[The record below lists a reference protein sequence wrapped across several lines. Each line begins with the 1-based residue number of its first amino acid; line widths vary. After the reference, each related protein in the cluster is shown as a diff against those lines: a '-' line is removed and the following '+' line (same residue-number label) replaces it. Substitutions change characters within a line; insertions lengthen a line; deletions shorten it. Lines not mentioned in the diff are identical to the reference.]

1 MLVLLTPPTI
11 LKFTLQTVG
20 TQYWLGRYKNVQIL
34 RKWRYPTKKYLT
46 TKKEEEQEQHMKPLP
61 NANVAKNEI

>member
-1 MLVLLTPPTI
+1 MALPN
-11 LKFTLQTVG
+11 K
-20 TQYWLGRYKNVQIL
+20 
-34 RKWRYPTKKYLT
+34 KKYLT